1 MTAVAV
7 ALGGAL
13 GALTRWWVSESL
25 QGGAPDLRFP
35 WGTFTVNLLGAL
47 LLGLLYG
54 VLQHVEVSAGARAFM
69 TVGVLGAF
77 TTFSTFSFE
86 AVAMAHGGALARA
99 AVYLG
104 TSVLAGVL
112 LAWLG
117 FQVGQS
123 IAAP

>member
-13 GALTRWWVSESL
+13 GALTRWWVSEALHS
-25 QGGAPDLRFP
+25 GAPDARFP
-35 WGTFTVNLLGAL
+35 WGTFTVNLVGAL
-47 LLGLLYG
+47 FLGLLYG
-54 VLQHVEVSAGARAFM
+54 VFQHVEVSAQLRAFM

-86 AVAMAHGGALARA
+86 AVALAHGGAPGRA

-104 TSVLAGVL
+104 TSVVAGVL

-117 FQVGQS
+117 LQIGQT
-123 IAAP
+123 IAGS